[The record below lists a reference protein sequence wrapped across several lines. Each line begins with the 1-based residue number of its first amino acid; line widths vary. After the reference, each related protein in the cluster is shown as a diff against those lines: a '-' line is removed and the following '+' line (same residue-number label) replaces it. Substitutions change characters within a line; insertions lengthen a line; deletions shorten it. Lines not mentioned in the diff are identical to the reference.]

1 MGEHRLNSRFEFYHS
16 PLEEEEEEE
25 VDDIG
30 WENITQAV
38 AVLLRYDKEN
48 KQMIVH
54 CDFGQHPSRLVVE
67 AFYYAK
73 YGEHFEGEYRGFANR
88 LIYNCQS
95 HHLPELSI
103 VEKVL

>member
-1 MGEHRLNSRFEFYHS
+1 MMGEHRLNSRFEFYHS
-16 PLEEEEEEE
+16 PLEEE

-54 CDFGQHPSRLVVE
+54 CDFGQHRSLLVVE

-88 LIYNCQS
+88 IIFPNCQ
-95 HHLPELSI
+95 
-103 VEKVL
+103 